1 MSTVINGPTSSPAPQ
16 QLVVAQCAMQT
27 DKNLIFGAHNKPI
40 KEEDFKDHHVCVAA
54 HTPVWYDR
62 AGLHSSKINKDVIQ
76 VSACGSL
83 LNANGPYQNMNK
95 ADEPTISVIRDKSDR
110 LVALQALGVAQA
122 AVSDGASVRAS
133 PEAMGRLGVAIGGL
147 VPMTLQTGQM
157 ATAQIGDY
165 VYLGSNQS
173 NCTVS
178 GAPKGLELT
187 ALITEPPE
195 TSGRP
200 RCQRQDTDTGKD
212 DYVKGSAIGR
222 IFQFGPGTDEVQVLL
237 C

>member
-1 MSTVINGPTSSPAPQ
+1 MTLKAATIRFSFLPPDVRALASAIGRPPSHGPKAWLTGKPSAASPILLSTSTSAS
-16 QLVVAQCAMQT
+16 
-27 DKNLIFGAHNKPI
+27 
-40 KEEDFKDHHVCVAA
+40 VAA
-54 HTPVWYDR
+54 ASKR
-62 AGLHSSKINKDVIQ
+62 RKGLQHR
-76 VSACGSL
+76 
-83 LNANGPYQNMNK
+83 
-95 ADEPTISVIRDKSDR
+95 RDTR
-110 LVALQALGVAQA
+110 Q
-122 AVSDGASVRAS
+122 
-133 PEAMGRLGVAIGGL
+133 AMGRLGVAIGGL

-200 RCQRQDTDTGKD
+200 KCQRQDTDTGKD